1 MERKNLILLF
11 ILCLIVVLYG
21 VITFQWGMMLY
32 LIVLIV
38 LIFLILELLYKF
50 GKHIEISKE
59 FERKL
64 TSDIESL
71 NESLN
76 SIKDEIYKRKE

>member
-1 MERKNLILLF
+1 
-11 ILCLIVVLYG
+11 
-21 VITFQWGMMLY
+21 MMLY

-50 GKHIEISKE
+50 GKHIEISEE